1 MSTTSFDAAA
11 AVCRTLEAAFNQGDF
26 AALDAGLCPDALFHD
41 PGRDFRGP
49 AELRHGLEG
58 FRNAF
63 PDFRFSVLDQL
74 ACGDRVVIRYRGQG
88 TQRGAFLGVPAS
100 GRRIDYSG
108 LLLVRLG
115 AEAEAE
121 RIAEVWAYPDQLGVL
136 TQLGARLV
144 LAPGDA

>member
-1 MSTTSFDAAA
+1 MSTTFDAVAS
-11 AVCRTLEAAFNQGDF
+11 VRRTLEAAFNDGDF
-26 AALDAGLCPDALFHD
+26 AALEAGLCPDALFHD
-41 PGRDFRGP
+41 PGKDFRGP
-49 AELRHGLEG
+49 AELRHGVEG

-88 TQRGAFLGVPAS
+88 TQHGAFLGVPAS

-108 LLLVRLG
+108 LLLVRLD
-115 AEAEAE
+115 AVTDAE

-136 TQLGARLV
+136 TQLGARLT
-144 LAPGDA
+144 LAPSDA